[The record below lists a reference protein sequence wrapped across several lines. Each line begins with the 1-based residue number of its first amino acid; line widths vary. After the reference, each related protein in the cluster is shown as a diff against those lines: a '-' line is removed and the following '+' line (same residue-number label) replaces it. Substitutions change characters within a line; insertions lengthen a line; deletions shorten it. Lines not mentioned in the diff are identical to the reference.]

1 MILPKDTICKHCVF
15 AEYGD
20 TTELSSE
27 PDEKRK
33 RFQIGCHADLLR
45 KYQKVAEFETVEEED
60 IKYFKIKDRLCIG
73 CRLPAWMEEAKSRE
87 GGWQGQLER
96 EMAVTYTLILPLTV
110 GANIQHLKDTV
121 SYVNEMKN
129 KPIKVI
135 VVKYDS
141 DIRHA
146 DLLEEC
152 KKISVPWVMEII
164 FEDDITIERAIDIV
178 ATKTIGVFYSVCTP
192 GSKPYDFVDKMYDA
206 LRNRL
211 EQILLLMPDEEGNG
225 LTVLRNAH
233 NKFGGNSTEVSAID
247 ADKKTKNELLISLV
261 SKIYKFCEEQSC
273 QKMIRKIQEF
283 V

>member
-27 PDEKRK
+27 PDEKRR
-33 RFQIGCHADLLR
+33 RFQIGCHIDLLR
-45 KYQKVAEFETVEEED
+45 KYQKVAEFEVIEEED
-60 IKYFKIKDRLCIG
+60 IKYFKIKDRLCVG
-73 CRLPAWMEEAKSRE
+73 CRLPNWMQEAKNKE
-87 GGWQGQLER
+87 GGWKKQLEN
-96 EMAVTYTLILPLTV
+96 EMAITYTLVIPLTADCNV
-110 GANIQHLKDTV
+110 QHIKDTV
-121 SYVNEMKN
+121 AHINEMKN

-141 DIRHA
+141 NIRHA

-152 KKISVPWVMEII
+152 KKITVPWVMEII
-164 FEDDITIERAIDIV
+164 FEEKITIERAIDII
-178 ATKTIGVFYSVCTP
+178 APKTVGVFYSICVP

-206 LRNRL
+206 LRN
-211 EQILLLMPDEEGNG
+211 
-225 LTVLRNAH
+225 AH
-233 NKFGGNSTEVSAID
+233 NKFGGNNTEVDMINID
-247 ADKKTKNELLISLV
+247 DTIKNDLRVSLV
-261 SKIYKFCEEQSC
+261 SKIHKFCEEQSC